1 MKAAELNRRFNSGP
15 PSAMDRGRIR
25 VVWKALPDIRLL
37 GRPGDQS
44 FDNLRYQEKH
54 DGASEVLA
62 HGFHVSS
69 LKFYRSNSH
78 EEGGGGDYRRGA
90 SPPDFERNR
99 SWRLRIAWRHLNARV
114 WILKDRRGCGW
125 QEDDNSE
132 GFSVISLFS
141 VPPLEPAPFA

>member
-1 MKAAELNRRFNSGP
+1 MSS
-15 PSAMDRGRIR
+15 SACLSR
-25 VVWKALPDIRLL
+25 ALPQNSLL
-37 GRPGDQS
+37 GGPCDNCLDDLWDQ
-44 FDNLRYQEKH
+44 EEH
-54 DGASEVLA
+54 DGAAEVLA
-62 HGFHVSS
+62 HSFHVAA
-69 LKFYRSNSH
+69 LKFERGNSH
-78 EEGGGGDYRRGA
+78 KEGGGGDYRRGA

-99 SWRLRIAWRHLNARV
+99 SWRLRIAWRHLNGRV

>member
-141 VPPLEPAPFA
+141 VPPLEPAPFT

>member
-1 MKAAELNRRFNSGP
+1 MNSRAGRKSAEMKAAELNRRYHPGP
-15 PSAMDRGRIR
+15 PSPSDP
-25 VVWKALPDIRLL
+25 LF

-44 FDNLRYQEKH
+44 FDDLWDQEQH
-54 DGASEVLA
+54 DGAAEVFA
-62 HGFHVSS
+62 HGFHVSP

-78 EEGGGGDYRRGA
+78 KEGGGGDYRRGA

-114 WILKDRRGCGW
+114 WILMDRCCCGW